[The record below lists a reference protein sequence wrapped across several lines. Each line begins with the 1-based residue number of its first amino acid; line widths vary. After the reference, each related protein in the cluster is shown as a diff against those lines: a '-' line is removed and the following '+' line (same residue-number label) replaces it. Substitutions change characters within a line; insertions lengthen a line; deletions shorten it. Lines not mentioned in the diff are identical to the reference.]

1 MGCEA
6 ELNRGHHRFLDAVAS
21 SRQHSRRPRIAR
33 VGDGGLVYHVL
44 NRGNGRSTVF
54 HDEHDYAAFFQ
65 LLGEAALPEE
75 QSKSIRI
82 LEAARKHS

>member
-1 MGCEA
+1 
-6 ELNRGHHRFLDAVAS
+6 
-21 SRQHSRRPRIAR
+21 
-33 VGDGGLVYHVL
+33 VL